1 MPDTDDARDATDV
14 SLPTE
19 AAEGDALDQAT
30 PVTSTNEGDEPA
42 PPAFV
47 RGIETPEADAL
58 DQAREVPLD
67 DEPEP

>member
-1 MPDTDDARDATDV
+1 MPDADDA
-14 SLPTE
+14 SLPAE

-30 PVTSTNEGDEPA
+30 PVTDDDDGGRPVSIS
-42 PPAFV
+42 
-47 RGIETPEADAL
+47 RSIETPEADAL

>member
-1 MPDTDDARDATDV
+1 MPDTDDARDASEV
-14 SLPTE
+14 SLPIE

-30 PVTSTNEGDEPA
+30 PVTSEDDGDEPV
-42 PPAFV
+42 PPAFA